1 MMQRSA
7 VRVIPIIGARKL
19 SQLEDNL
26 QAVHVELNATQIAAL
41 DELTALTPEYPQSLF
56 VSEFFQ
62 TMMYGEVRDR
72 ILP

>member
-1 MMQRSA
+1 M
-7 VRVIPIIGARKL
+7 

-26 QAVHVELNATQIAAL
+26 QAVDVELSATQISNL
-41 DELTALTPEYPQSLF
+41 DELTALNPEYPQSLF